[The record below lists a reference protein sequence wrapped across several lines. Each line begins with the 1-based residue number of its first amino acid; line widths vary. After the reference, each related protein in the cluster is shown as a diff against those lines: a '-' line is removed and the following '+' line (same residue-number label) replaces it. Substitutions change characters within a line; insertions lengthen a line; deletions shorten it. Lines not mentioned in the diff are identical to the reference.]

1 MRWDVIGLV
10 LGWTIRVVCVPL
22 SLVGLFSFF
31 TEGQDYAIKTY
42 LIPIIMAVLVSQ
54 WFIFRSEKNTNHQR
68 VRDREAFA

>member
-42 LIPIIMAVLVSQ
+42 LIPIIIAVLVSQ
-54 WFIFRSEKNTNHQR
+54 WFIFRSKKNTNHQR
-68 VRDREAFA
+68 V